1 MKKIKSLCVYCGS
14 SEKGPV
20 KHLLDAKEL
29 GYAISQ
35 RKIKLIYGGG
45 RVGVMGAVANAAI
58 ENNGTVTGVI
68 PEFLMH
74 HEVGHEGITKLEVVS
89 SMHERKAR
97 MAELS
102 DGFIV
107 LPGGLGTLE
116 ELFEILTWAQ
126 LGLHKNPVG
135 VLNVNGFYDKLLD
148 YLDHAVAEKFIRLQH
163 REMLVVDEDIESMF
177 ERFSKYEPPIG
188 QKWVDLETNNNEGN

>member
-1 MKKIKSLCVYCGS
+1 MKRICVYCGS
-14 SEKGPV
+14 ALGASLSYVQMAEKLAAELV
-20 KHLLDAKEL
+20 KRNIEL
-29 GYAISQ
+29 V
-35 RKIKLIYGGG
+35 YGGAQI
-45 RVGVMGAVANAAI
+45 GVMGSIANSMLAEGGSVIGVLPVGLFRSEVPHDGLTELI
-58 ENNGTVTGVI
+58 E
-68 PEFLMH
+68 
-74 HEVGHEGITKLEVVS
+74 VS
-89 SMHERKAR
+89 SLHERKAK

-102 DGFIV
+102 DAFIA

-188 QKWVDLETNNNEGN
+188 QKWVDLATNNNEGN

>member
-1 MKKIKSLCVYCGS
+1 MKRICVYCGS
-14 SEKGPV
+14 AVGASSVYVQMAEKLAIELV
-20 KHLLDAKEL
+20 KRNIEL
-29 GYAISQ
+29 V
-35 RKIKLIYGGG
+35 YGGAQ
-45 RVGVMGAVANAAI
+45 VGVMGSIANSVLAAGGSVIGVLPVGLFRTEVPHDGLTQLI
-58 ENNGTVTGVI
+58 E
-68 PEFLMH
+68 
-74 HEVGHEGITKLEVVS
+74 VS
-89 SMHERKAR
+89 SLHERKAK

-102 DGFIV
+102 DAFIA